1 MFVLQTQDKPLD
13 IDELRQMAFREIKN
27 KTVSDS
33 LYQMAGNIEKLSLT
47 DSWSDFRK
55 WFTDIHPRFYENMNK
70 ICPSLTSND
79 LKLASLLRMNLSSKE
94 IATLTFRSLDSIH
107 IARYR
112 LRKKLGIEDD
122 NHLVNFL
129 FSVPS

>member
-1 MFVLQTQDKPLD
+1 
-13 IDELRQMAFREIKN
+13 MAFQEIKN
-27 KTVSDS
+27 KAVSDS
-33 LYQMAGNIEKLSLT
+33 LYHLAGNIEKLSLS

>member
-1 MFVLQTQDKPLD
+1 
-13 IDELRQMAFREIKN
+13 
-27 KTVSDS
+27 
-33 LYQMAGNIEKLSLT
+33 
-47 DSWSDFRK
+47 
-55 WFTDIHPRFYENMNK
+55 
-70 ICPSLTSND
+70 
-79 LKLASLLRMNLSSKE
+79 MNLSSKE